1 MNAIITGIKDAIL
14 AVYSSGASVFLPVI
28 FILVGLFFRMKFA
41 DALRAGLRAGIGIAG
56 VGLVTNYM
64 ITTLGP
70 VTEYYAAKGS
80 GFTIVDIPWS
90 VSAALPFALP
100 FAVFLIPAFAILS
113 LLLVKFKVFKT
124 LQVNIWDYGIP
135 LVVSGFAY
143 VMFDSL
149 VIAVICAFANFI
161 WGIWL
166 GDLFAK
172 KWSGALGMEG
182 TTTSNTTHMSLAG
195 PVCWGINKILDHIP
209 GINKISITPK
219 TIQKKLGII
228 GEPAVIGLIV
238 GMFMGLITGQN
249 LTTICAIGMGISG
262 SMMLIPQVLKI
273 FLEGL
278 GMITQAAQKWAV
290 KHIGEDAEC
299 YIACDMAM
307 SIGSPVVITINSI
320 MLPIAVA
327 FALIVPGF
335 SYFPTGLMG
344 GIIYMVGF
352 CTMYCKED
360 FLRSL
365 LCSAVY
371 VCFIMA
377 LMNYLA
383 PEIGSVYKF
392 LDPSLAGDVTS
403 GPALD
408 WFTIIM
414 CGIKRFFLGA

>member
-41 DALRAGLRAGIGIAG
+41 DALRAEPRVLESGSLA

-195 PVCWGINKILDHIP
+195 PVCWLINKILDHVP
-209 GINKISITPK
+209 GIDQSALHQRQYRKN
-219 TIQKKLGII
+219 LGLL
-228 GEPAVIGLIV
+228 V
-238 GMFMGLITGQN
+238 
-249 LTTICAIGMGISG
+249 
-262 SMMLIPQVLKI
+262 
-273 FLEGL
+273 
-278 GMITQAAQKWAV
+278 
-290 KHIGEDAEC
+290 
-299 YIACDMAM
+299 
-307 SIGSPVVITINSI
+307 
-320 MLPIAVA
+320 
-327 FALIVPGF
+327 
-335 SYFPTGLMG
+335 
-344 GIIYMVGF
+344 
-352 CTMYCKED
+352 
-360 FLRSL
+360 SL
-365 LCSAVY
+365 Q
-371 VCFIMA
+371 
-377 LMNYLA
+377 
-383 PEIGSVYKF
+383 
-392 LDPSLAGDVTS
+392 
-403 GPALD
+403 
-408 WFTIIM
+408 
-414 CGIKRFFLGA
+414 

>member
-1 MNAIITGIKDAIL
+1 
-14 AVYSSGASVFLPVI
+14 
-28 FILVGLFFRMKFA
+28 
-41 DALRAGLRAGIGIAG
+41 
-56 VGLVTNYM
+56 
-64 ITTLGP
+64 
-70 VTEYYAAKGS
+70 
-80 GFTIVDIPWS
+80 
-90 VSAALPFALP
+90 
-100 FAVFLIPAFAILS
+100 
-113 LLLVKFKVFKT
+113 
-124 LQVNIWDYGIP
+124 
-135 LVVSGFAY
+135 
-143 VMFDSL
+143 
-149 VIAVICAFANFI
+149 
-161 WGIWL
+161 
-166 GDLFAK
+166 
-172 KWSGALGMEG
+172 
-182 TTTSNTTHMSLAG
+182 
-195 PVCWGINKILDHIP
+195 
-209 GINKISITPK
+209 
-219 TIQKKLGII
+219 
-228 GEPAVIGLIV
+228 
-238 GMFMGLITGQN
+238 
-249 LTTICAIGMGISG
+249 
-262 SMMLIPQVLKI
+262 MLIPQVLKI

-290 KHIGEDAEC
+290 KHIGKDAEC

-414 CGIKRFFLGA
+414 LSLIHI

>member
-1 MNAIITGIKDAIL
+1 M
-14 AVYSSGASVFLPVI
+14 
-28 FILVGLFFRMKFA
+28 
-41 DALRAGLRAGIGIAG
+41 
-56 VGLVTNYM
+56 GLVTNYM

-195 PVCWGINKILDHIP
+195 PVCWLINKILDHVP

-219 TIQKKLGII
+219 TIQEKLGIV

-238 GMFMGLITGQN
+238 GHVYGSDYGTESDNNLRNRDGNIRKYDVDSSSTENFSGRIRNDYSGGAKMGCKTYWER
-249 LTTICAIGMGISG
+249 CR
-262 SMMLIPQVLKI
+262 VLYR
-273 FLEGL
+273 
-278 GMITQAAQKWAV
+278 M
-290 KHIGEDAEC
+290 
-299 YIACDMAM
+299 
-307 SIGSPVVITINSI
+307 
-320 MLPIAVA
+320 
-327 FALIVPGF
+327 
-335 SYFPTGLMG
+335 
-344 GIIYMVGF
+344 
-352 CTMYCKED
+352 
-360 FLRSL
+360 
-365 LCSAVY
+365 
-371 VCFIMA
+371 
-377 LMNYLA
+377 
-383 PEIGSVYKF
+383 
-392 LDPSLAGDVTS
+392 
-403 GPALD
+403 
-408 WFTIIM
+408 
-414 CGIKRFFLGA
+414 

>member
-1 MNAIITGIKDAIL
+1 MAIFNAIKEVVL
-14 AVYSSGASVFLPVI
+14 AVYNSGAAVFLPLI
-28 FILVGLFFRMKFA
+28 FFLVGIFFRMKPA
-41 DALRAGLRAGIGIAG
+41 DALRAGLKAGIGIAG

-100 FAVFLIPAFAILS
+100 FAVFMIPLFAILS

-135 LVVSGFAY
+135 LTVAGFGY
-143 VMFDSL
+143 VMFGNM
-149 VIAVICAFANFI
+149 VVAVILGITNFI
-161 WGIWL
+161 FGLWL

-172 KWSGALGMEG
+172 KWSVGLGMEG
-182 TTTSNTTHMSLAG
+182 TTSSNTTHMSLAG
-195 PVCWGINKILDHIP
+195 PVCFICNKIMDVIP
-209 GINKISITPK
+209 GLNKIHLTPK
-219 TIQKKLGII
+219 EIQKKLGIF

-238 GMFMGLITGQN
+238 GMLMGAITRQSI
-249 LTTICAIGMGISG
+249 TSICSIGVGISA
-262 SMMLIPQVLKI
+262 SMVLIPHVLKV

-278 GMITQAAQKWAV
+278 SMITQAAQGWAI

-320 MLPIAVA
+320 ILPIAVA
-327 FALIVPGF
+327 FALIIPGF

-352 CTMYCKED
+352 CTMYNKDD

-365 LCSAVY
+365 VCSIAY
-371 VCFIMA
+371 VLFIMS
-377 LMNYLA
+377 LMNYFA
-383 PEIGSVYKF
+383 PEIGSVFKY
-392 LDPSLAGDVTS
+392 LDPTLTGDVTA
-403 GPALD
+403 GTALD
-408 WFTIIM
+408 WFNIVM
-414 CGIKRFFLGA
+414 CMIKRLFMGA